1 MGETRDIPA
10 DAQIHHSAIKRLQNV
25 PGYRP
30 GNLIVGGGGRG
41 VRKAPEEYGIGDWV
55 TYMWE
60 GDDIKQTMVRKQ
72 AHSLEQSK

>member
-10 DAQIHHSAIKRLQNV
+10 DAQIHHSVIKRLQTV

-41 VRKAPEEYGIGDWV
+41 VRKAPEEYGIGEWE
-55 TYMWE
+55 TCMWE
-60 GDDIKQTMVRKQ
+60 GDDIKQTMMRKQ
-72 AHSLEQSK
+72 SPSVKESK